1 MQVKLRFKYSKLK
14 CDARAWY
21 AGKVPKIETISLV
34 LFMSRIE
41 PMGGGT
47 RLQRWVDCLVWRHS
61 QGLSGRQ
68 QKQPKQLYTG
78 CNNSHCFRFFVPAR
92 DIYHDTVKRALQKDR
107 WTITHDPFPLQIGK
121 KRLSADLGAERLI
134 SAERGLQRIVVE
146 VKSFVGQSDVK
157 DLEQALG
164 QYVLY
169 RQILNEMGVERS
181 LYIAISR
188 PTFNSIFTI
197 ELGQV
202 FLKNQVVKLIVFDD
216 ESEAIVQWIPD

>member
-1 MQVKLRFKYSKLK
+1 M
-14 CDARAWY
+14 
-21 AGKVPKIETISLV
+21 
-34 LFMSRIE
+34 
-41 PMGGGT
+41 
-47 RLQRWVDCLVWRHS
+47 
-61 QGLSGRQ
+61 
-68 QKQPKQLYTG
+68 
-78 CNNSHCFRFFVPAR
+78 PAK
-92 DIYHDTVKRALQKDR
+92 DIYHDAVRRALQKDG

-146 VKSFVGQSDVK
+146 VKSFVGQSDVR

-169 RQILNEMGVERS
+169 RQILNEMGIERS
-181 LYIAISR
+181 LYLAVTQ
-188 PTFNSIFTI
+188 PTFHSVFTI

-202 FLKNQVVKLIVFDD
+202 LLKNQVVKLMVFDD

>member
-1 MQVKLRFKYSKLK
+1 VSDRPQQK
-14 CDARAWY
+14 CDR
-21 AGKVPKIETISLV
+21 SLV
-34 LFMSRIE
+34 SKTARIDKS
-41 PMGGGT
+41 P
-47 RLQRWVDCLVWRHS
+47 
-61 QGLSGRQ
+61 
-68 QKQPKQLYTG
+68 
-78 CNNSHCFRFFVPAR
+78 CNCHWYFDVPAR
-92 DIYHDTVKRALQKDR
+92 DIYHNTVKFALEKDG

-134 SAERGLQRIVVE
+134 SAEKGTQRIVVE

-169 RQILNEMGVERS
+169 RQILNEMGSDRH
-181 LYIAISR
+181 LYLAVSQA
-188 PTFNSIFTI
+188 TFNSVFTI

-202 FLKNQVVKLIVFDD
+202 LLKNQIIKLIVFEA